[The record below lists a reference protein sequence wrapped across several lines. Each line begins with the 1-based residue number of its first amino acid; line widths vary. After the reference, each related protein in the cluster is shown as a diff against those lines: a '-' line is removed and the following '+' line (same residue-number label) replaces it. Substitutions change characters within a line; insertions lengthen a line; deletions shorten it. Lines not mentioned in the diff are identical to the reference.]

1 MRGIKSHGLNTM
13 LVLVASWMLASCS
26 AEENTQEQTEQSAL
40 KTAPRQA
47 EPSAIVLSDAY
58 KTEIASLA
66 GRAVVA
72 NAFEDIVQQ
81 DAQNIKDLIELTEIP
96 APPFEEQVRARRFAE
111 MLRAAGLVDVSI
123 DDVGN
128 VIGRRPG
135 SEGAR
140 VVAIAA
146 HLDTVFPADTDVT
159 VRIEGNTYH
168 APGIGD
174 NTRGLV
180 MMLSLLRTMQTLNLT
195 THDDIL
201 FVGSVGE
208 EGLGDLRGVK
218 HLFRAGGP
226 QIDAFI
232 AIDGGSANRLIYGG
246 VGSHRYRV
254 TVNGPG
260 GHSWGAFGLANPHQ
274 ALGRIINNF
283 VTNAPDVTNF
293 GPKTSYSIGRIGG
306 GTSINSIPFS
316 SWMEVDMRSGNQE
329 KLDDIDVVFQQAIQA
344 GLMEENTA
352 RKSGPELT
360 VEIKQVGKRP
370 AGMGNPNAALV
381 QRTMA
386 AMNALG
392 IEARPAISSTDSN
405 IPISLGIPAV
415 TISRGGRAERAH
427 SPDERWHNE
436 DSHVAIQ
443 IGLLTLL
450 SEAGFPITCND
461 CEPKAPE

>member
-1 MRGIKSHGLNTM
+1 MRSIKPYAGSLFI
-13 LVLVASWMLASCS
+13 MLASLLLANCS
-26 AEENTQEQTEQSAL
+26 AEENTQGQSGQAEL
-40 KTAPRQA
+40 SENGRAPRPT
-47 EPSAIVLSDAY
+47 EPAAIVLSDIY
-58 KTEIASLA
+58 KAEIQSLSSQA
-66 GRAVVA
+66 IIES
-72 NAFEDIVQQ
+72 AFDSIVKQ
-81 DAQNIKDLIELTEIP
+81 DAQNIEDLIELTEIP
-96 APPFEEQVRARRFAE
+96 APPFKEQARALRFAE
-111 MLRAAGLVDVSI
+111 MLRTTGLTDVAI
-123 DDVGN
+123 DSVGN

-135 SEGAR
+135 SEGSR

-146 HLDTVFPADTDVT
+146 HLDTVFPDDTDVT
-159 VRIEGNTYH
+159 VRIEGSTYH

-180 MMLSLLRTMQTLNLT
+180 MMLSLLRTMQELNVET
-195 THDDIL
+195 RDDIL
-201 FVGSVGE
+201 FIGSVGE

-218 HLFRAGGP
+218 HLFREDGP

-232 AIDGGSANRLIYGG
+232 AIDGGSASRLIYGG

-283 VTNAPDVTNF
+283 VINAPDVTNF

-306 GTSINSIPFS
+306 GTSINSIPFT
-316 SWMEVDMRSGNQE
+316 SWMEVDMRSGDQN
-329 KLDDIDVVFQQAIQA
+329 KLDDVDAIFQAAIQS
-344 GLMEENTA
+344 GLLEENTA
-352 RKSGPELT
+352 RRSGPELT
-360 VEIKQVGKRP
+360 VDIERVGKRP
-370 AGMGNPNAALV
+370 AGVGDPNAALV

-386 AMNALG
+386 AMAALG
-392 IEARPAISSTDSN
+392 IDARPAISSTDSN

-415 TISRGGRAERAH
+415 TISRGGRSERAH

-436 DSHVAIQ
+436 DSHIAIQ

-450 SEAGFPITCND
+450 SEAGFVA
-461 CEPKAPE
+461 E